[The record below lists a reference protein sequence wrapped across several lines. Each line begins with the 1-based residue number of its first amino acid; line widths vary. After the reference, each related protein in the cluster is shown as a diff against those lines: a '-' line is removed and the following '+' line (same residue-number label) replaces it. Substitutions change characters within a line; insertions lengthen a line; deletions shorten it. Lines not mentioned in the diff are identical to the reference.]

1 MSKEVLVTYH
11 LNFHQS
17 FAPEIEAISRIVS
30 LADSDAGFLTKE
42 EISEKTM
49 IPTGKSSGKVEPH
62 IYYAAAMRLITFEKV
77 DKKYE
82 CKLTPLG
89 RLVFLEDPY
98 LVENIS
104 KILLHA
110 FLADNHS
117 PATLWSYLFN
127 EFIPKVMPNFNN
139 ELIENAIERHFSS
152 NVNLTPFRTCY
163 SSDLSLGDLGLIRL
177 EVNGYKVE
185 PHHKSRE
192 NVYVYGYVLFEKWEE
207 LLADRSEIT
216 FDEITDVLCFGKPF
230 LWGERQ
236 LRDVLDLM
244 QDAGLIKV
252 NGQLSPITIIK
263 NQNSSFCLDKMY
275 SLLI

>member
-1 MSKEVLVTYH
+1 MSKEELVTYH

-62 IYYAAAMRLITFEKV
+62 IYYAAAMKLITFEKA
-77 DKKYE
+77 DRKYE
-82 CKLTPLG
+82 CKLTRLG
-89 RLVFLEDPY
+89 KLVVLEDPY

-104 KILLHA
+104 KLLLHV
-110 FLADNHS
+110 FLADKHS
-117 PATLWSYLFN
+117 AAMLWSYLFN
-127 EFIPKVMPNFNN
+127 EFIPKVMPDFND
-139 ELIENAIERHFSS
+139 ELIQNAIERHFSS

-177 EVNGYKVE
+177 KDKGYKIE
-185 PHHKSRE
+185 PHRISRE
-192 NVYVYGYVLFEKWEE
+192 NVYVYGYVLLEKWEQI
-207 LLADRSEIT
+207 LADRSEIT
-216 FDEITDVLCFGKPF
+216 FDEITDVLYFGKPF

-236 LRDVLDLM
+236 LRDALDLM

-252 NGQLSPITIIK
+252 NAQLSPITIIK
-263 NQNSSFCLDKMY
+263 NQNSSFCLDNMY

>member
-1 MSKEVLVTYH
+1 MNKEELMTYH

-30 LADSDAGFLTKE
+30 LADSDTGFLTKE

-49 IPTGKSSGKVEPH
+49 ISTGKRSGKVEPN
-62 IYYAAAMRLITFEKV
+62 IYYATAMRLITFEKL
-77 DKKYE
+77 DQKYE

-89 RLVFLEDPY
+89 RVVFLEDPY

-104 KILLHA
+104 KLLLHA
-110 FLADNHS
+110 FLADS
-117 PATLWSYLFN
+117 YSAAKLWSYLFN
-127 EFIPKVMPNFNN
+127 EFIPKVMPSFNN
-139 ELIENAIERHFSS
+139 ELIVNAIERHFSS

-177 EVNGYKVE
+177 VDKGYELE
-185 PHHKSRE
+185 PHRISRE
-192 NVYVYGYVLFEKWEE
+192 NVYVYGYVLLEKWEE
-207 LLADRSEIT
+207 VLADRSEIT
-216 FDEITDVLCFGKPF
+216 FNEITDVLCFGKPF

-236 LRDVLDLM
+236 MRDAFDLM

-252 NGQLSPITIIK
+252 NAQLSPITIIK
-263 NQNSSFCLDKMY
+263 NQNSYFCLDKMY

>member
-1 MSKEVLVTYH
+1 MSKEELARYQ

-42 EISEKTM
+42 EISEQTM

-62 IYYAAAMRLITFEKV
+62 IYYAAAMRLIIFRKV
-77 DKKYE
+77 DNKYE

-89 RLVFLEDPY
+89 KVVVLEDPY

-104 KILLHA
+104 KLILHA
-110 FLADNHS
+110 FLADKHS

-139 ELIENAIERHFSS
+139 EIIQNAIERQFPS

-177 EVNGYKVE
+177 EDKNYETK
-185 PHHKSRE
+185 PHRVSKE
-192 NVYVYGYVLFEKWEE
+192 NVYVYGYVLLEKWEE
-207 LLADRSEIT
+207 ILIGRSEIT
-216 FDEITDVLCFGKPF
+216 FDEITDALYFGKPF
-230 LWGERQ
+230 LWGEQQ
-236 LRDVLDLM
+236 LRDGLDLM
-244 QDAGLIKV
+244 QDVGLIKV
-252 NGQLSPITIIK
+252 NAQLSPITIIK
-263 NQNSSFCLDKMY
+263 NQNSSFCLEKMY